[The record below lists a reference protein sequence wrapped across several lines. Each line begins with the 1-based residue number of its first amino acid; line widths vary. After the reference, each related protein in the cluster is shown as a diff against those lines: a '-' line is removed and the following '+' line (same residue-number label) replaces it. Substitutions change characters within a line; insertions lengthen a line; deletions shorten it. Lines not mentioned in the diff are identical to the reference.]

1 MSGPIS
7 QVDSGLS
14 NAPQRPYRRPGTAL
28 GPHLNTH
35 CLDLSN
41 YFYFYFW
48 LFRATPAAYG
58 SFQAR
63 GQIRAVAEVPQ
74 PGQILATAATRATTV
89 TIPDL

>member
-1 MSGPIS
+1 MPVFLFIS
-7 QVDSGLS
+7 HREHFQILKTGIFFS
-14 NAPQRPYRRPGTAL
+14 A
-28 GPHLNTH
+28 
-35 CLDLSN
+35 
-41 YFYFYFW
+41 FFFF
-48 LFRATPAAYG
+48 FRATPAAYG